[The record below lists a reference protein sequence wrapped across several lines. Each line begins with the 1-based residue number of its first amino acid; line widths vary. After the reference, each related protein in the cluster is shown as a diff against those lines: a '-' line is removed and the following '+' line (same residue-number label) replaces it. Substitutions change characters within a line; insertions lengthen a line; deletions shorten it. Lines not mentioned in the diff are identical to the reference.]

1 MVLGLLPLL
10 LISCGFH
17 DDHSDWHD
25 QLQPDSPCYR
35 VDLFDGL
42 DETSTDELHDL
53 FDCIDQGNFTALS
66 DLVDAMDEPAR
77 AGDPAGVELARLLNH
92 LPTTGIDLAAIF
104 DAAVILLKDDG
115 SPVLNAAELV
125 VELIYGEPYDQ
136 LLLEGPSAESG
147 AMDAGLLIPALPLVD
162 DLASQALDRDDD
174 ISGLGAAALR
184 SDLTADA
191 VATFLAVGASDDER
205 LAQVPR
211 DLLTDLGDALE
222 ATQDASNDHAANA
235 SGHSLRDLAQALGT
249 QPEGDATALEL
260 LLEPVDDM
268 LADPLVLASLSTAL
282 GDSSLGGHLDALP
295 AQFVIL
301 ASEDVYGGSLGP
313 GEDSALVAMLRI
325 LHTADR
331 EVSCSTLGIEWLQTD
346 NMSVWLLEL
355 IAEQEPDN
363 VDFLLNIGGWT
374 LSYGELIEALAG
386 QCTIDSTQFA
396 ADAPALER
404 LVDPEVGDLLV
415 VLLHLLQGLQ
425 PDGGTSRIP
434 ELVRI
439 ASRAHAY
446 GLAEPIEELL
456 KDVAGTP
463 LVALLLDLVPPLV
476 DPSSDRAWCAN
487 GTDSCIDELWE
498 GYDEDA
504 FEAPRHPIDIDALAE
519 LLQALLQ
526 PDTQGR
532 TPLERLRAPLQLA
545 VAHGAT
551 WRVLDNAGTL
561 LGSPG
566 ARSAS
571 ILAELP
577 AWEQVDPEWM
587 VLSIGADL
595 LEDGACK
602 TPVLRIAETDPV
614 MDAVAATSAEAEG
627 PLPFLSRLVTD
638 GTLAEVLA
646 TVKLILD
653 LLLEA
658 RS

>member
-1 MVLGLLPLL
+1 VVLGLLLL
-10 LISCGFH
+10 LVSCDFH
-17 DDHSDWHD
+17 EEQTDWHD

-42 DETSTDELHDL
+42 SETSTDELHDL
-53 FDCIDQGNFTALS
+53 FDCIDQGNFTALT

-77 AGDPAGVELARLLNH
+77 AGDPAGIELARLINH
-92 LPTTGIDLAAIF
+92 LPTTGVDLAAIF
-104 DAAVILLKDDG
+104 DAAVILLADDG
-115 SPVLNAAELV
+115 SPVLNAAELL
-125 VELIYGEPYDQ
+125 VELIYGQPYDQ
-136 LLLEGPSAESG
+136 IILDGPSAAAG
-147 AMDAGLLIPALPLVD
+147 AMDGGLLVPALPLVS
-162 DLASQALDRDDD
+162 DLAGLALDRDDGVAD
-174 ISGLGAAALR
+174 LGAAALR
-184 SDLTADA
+184 SELTADA

-211 DLLTDLGDALE
+211 DLLTDLGDALT
-222 ATQDASNDHAANA
+222 ATQDASNDHAASA
-235 SGHSLRDLAQALGT
+235 SGHSLRDLAQALT
-249 QPEGDATALEL
+249 SQPQGDATALEL
-260 LLEPVDDM
+260 LLEPVDTM
-268 LADPLVLASLSTAL
+268 VADTLVLDSLGVAL

-295 AQFVIL
+295 AQLVVL
-301 ASEDVYGGSLGP
+301 ATEDVHGGSLEP

-331 EVSCSTLGIEWLQTD
+331 EVTCSTLGIEWLHAD

-363 VDFLLNIGGWT
+363 VDFLLNIGSWT
-374 LSYGELIEALAG
+374 LSYGELVEAMVG

-425 PDGGTSRIP
+425 PEGGTSRIP
-434 ELVRI
+434 ELVVI

-446 GLAEPIEELL
+446 GLSEPIEELL
-456 KDVAGTP
+456 KDVVGTP
-463 LVALLLDLVPPLV
+463 LVAMLLDLVPPLV
-476 DPSSDRAWCAN
+476 DPTSDRAWCAN
-487 GTDSCIDELWE
+487 GTDSCIDEVWE
-498 GYDEDA
+498 GYDDDA
-504 FEAPRHPIDIDALAE
+504 FEAGRHAIDLDALAT
-519 LLQALLQ
+519 LLGALLE
-526 PDTQGR
+526 PDAHGR
-532 TPLERLRAPLQLA
+532 SPLERLRATLQLA
-545 VAHGAT
+545 VYHEAT
-551 WRVLDNAGTL
+551 WRVLDNGGAL

-566 ARSAS
+566 ARSAA

-577 AWEQVDPEWM
+577 AWEQVDPEWKL
-587 VLSIGADL
+587 LSIGADL
-595 LEDGACK
+595 LEDGACT

-614 MDAVAATSAEAEG
+614 TDAVAASSTEAEG